1 MTRDLLPSTVTPNP
15 DDYGAVSALLLRL
28 AEVVYAPFYALFVV
42 GSIAMVIDI
51 SRESQSSHRPSSEA
65 DLPARDGQ

>member
-1 MTRDLLPSTVTPNP
+1 MVAFVEMLM
-15 DDYGAVSALLLRL
+15 RL

-51 SRESQSSHRPSSEA
+51 TRESRSSRQSS
-65 DLPARDGQ
+65 

>member
-1 MTRDLLPSTVTPNP
+1 M
-15 DDYGAVSALLLRL
+15 RL